1 MREIILNA
9 EQKKI
14 SEERYFKLRS
24 EIVESQRINSQSY
37 DRSILAFA
45 SAGLGLSITFLNKVI
60 DFSNANYRIML
71 YLTWIFF
78 ILSII
83 TVITSFM
90 IGQKAL
96 KIDLNK
102 IVHILDG
109 KSEEYNKFNVW
120 TKWNDRI
127 NFLSGSFFIFAI
139 IFLVIFVSLN
149 ISPRYS

>member
-1 MREIILNA
+1 LND
-9 EQKKI
+9 EQKI
-14 SEERYFKLRS
+14 INEERYFKLRA
-24 EIVESQRINSQSY
+24 ELVESQRINSQSY
-37 DRSILAFA
+37 DRSILAYA
-45 SAGLGLSITFLNKVI
+45 SAGLGLSLTFLDKVI
-60 DFSNANYRIML
+60 DFNSANYKVML

-96 KIDLNK
+96 KIDLDK
-102 IVHILDG
+102 LLFILKG
-109 KSEEYNKFNVW
+109 KYEEYNQVNEW

-127 NFLSGSFFIFAI
+127 NFLSGAFFIIAI
-139 IFLVIFVSLN
+139 IFLVIFISLN